1 MSAMRN
7 IAVVVIC
14 DSLRRDMMSPELT
27 PAIAALG
34 VAATRF
40 ARARGVYPSTTRA
53 SSASIA
59 TGCRPGR
66 HGIPGNNM
74 VLDEGG
80 RLACHVVAGAAFR
93 ERLRAAT
100 GRTLRVPTL
109 AQRVREH
116 GGALLVSN
124 ASPGATMVHD
134 PDVHGTVLH
143 RTGSFGPG
151 GAALPPGE
159 SLDTEKGND
168 GDAVAT
174 TRFCERLDV
183 GTPPAVATL
192 WLSEP
197 DHAGHHHLLGSPAH
211 RAAIAGADRCVA
223 AVAAAVARRR
233 AAGDRVLFVVGSDHG
248 MESIDRR
255 IHVEQA
261 LVDAGLKATLD
272 SGDVLV
278 APNGT
283 SAMISVS
290 GAARARVPALRAF
303 FAAQDWIDCVH
314 AGAELAA
321 LHLPVEGHL
330 QLAITMR
337 TRADVNEYGIAGKA
351 DVVFDPN
358 SNEGYVGGQHGGL
371 GRHEQAPVL
380 AMQGPGFAAGTV
392 SEADASLIDI
402 APTILRHLGLPADGM
417 DGRPLQA

>member
-1 MSAMRN
+1 MRN

-14 DSLRRDMMSPELT
+14 DSLRRDMVSPALT

-34 VAATRF
+34 DGATRF
-40 ARARGVYPSTTRA
+40 TRARSVYPSTTRA

-80 RLACHVVAGAAFR
+80 VLSCHVVAGAAFR

-109 AQRVREH
+109 AQRLAAD

-134 PDVHGTVLH
+134 PDGHGTVLH
-143 RTGSFGPG
+143 RTGCFGPG
-151 GAALPPGE
+151 RVALPAGE
-159 SLDTEKGND
+159 SLATEKGND

-174 TRFCERLDV
+174 ARFCERLDV
-183 GTPPAVATL
+183 GTPAAIATL

-197 DHAGHHHLLGSPAH
+197 DHSGHHHLLGSPEH
-211 RAAIAGADRCVA
+211 RAAITGADRCVA
-223 AVAAAVARRR
+223 TVAAAVARRR
-233 AAGDRVLFVVGSDHG
+233 AAGDRVLFIVGSDHG

-261 LVDAGLKATLD
+261 LVDAGLKAALD
-272 SGDVLV
+272 SNDVLV

-290 GAARARVPALRAF
+290 AAARTRVPALRAF
-303 FAAQDWIDCVH
+303 FATQDWIDCVH
-314 AGAELAA
+314 AGPELAA
-321 LHLPVEGHL
+321 LHLPVDGHL

-337 TRADVNEYGIAGKA
+337 TRADANEHGIAGKA

-371 GRHEQAPVL
+371 GRHEQAPLL
-380 AMQGPGFAAGTV
+380 AMQGPGFAA
-392 SEADASLIDI
+392 SALSDADVSLIDI